1 MSRSSARCRL
11 PTFAEF
17 HEMLD
22 VIDNG
27 EIYLHLLNKACLCIR
42 KAVTLGEDFEQV
54 AEVVSGM
61 EGHPVHGVAM
71 CGT

>member
-1 MSRSSARCRL
+1 
-11 PTFAEF
+11 
-17 HEMLD
+17 MLD

-61 EGHPVHGVAM
+61 EGHPVHA
-71 CGT
+71 GTEPGGAPWGHGSPHGNFFC